1 MSVEAPE
8 VLEKFDADLE
18 RLLRTLTS
26 DLDEIATLRIQ
37 ALKDRLVHLHN
48 LKLVKINHS
57 IMELLCAKSMVFEGY
72 EVELE
77 KSLNNDLTC
86 DIYGQKGEGTI
97 LVEVETGFVPPDHA
111 LDPATYGLTRVASKI
126 ARYSHY
132 AEKFALGAP
141 PYHVL
146 QIPKLFLKPPRDRRP
161 EEISRIKELCD
172 QYYTS
177 PPISIDDIRKA
188 RIHTIYIIDVDGNNV
203 SQADHED
210 YLQRIMSWNCARP

>member
-1 MSVEAPE
+1 
-8 VLEKFDADLE
+8 LEKFDVDLE
-18 RLLRTLTS
+18 RLFRSLTS
-26 DLDEIATLRIQ
+26 DLDEIPTLRIQ
-37 ALKDRLVHLHN
+37 TLKDRLVHLLN

-57 IMELLCAKSMVFEGY
+57 IMELLCAKSMVLEGY

-77 KSLNNDLTC
+77 RSLNNDLTC

-97 LVEVETGFVPPDHA
+97 SVEVETGFVPPDHA
-111 LDPATYGLTRVASKI
+111 LDPASYGLTRVASKI

-146 QIPKLFLKPPRDRRP
+146 QILKLFLKPPRDRQS
-161 EEISRIKELCD
+161 EGISRIKELCD

-177 PPISIDDIRKA
+177 PRISIDDIRKA
-188 RIHTIYIIDVDGNNV
+188 RIHAIYMIDVDGNNV
-203 SQADHED
+203 SQVDHED
-210 YLQRIMSWNCARP
+210 YLQRIMSRNYARP